1 MKSLIVSVCSAAL
14 LLLTVSQCAYADD
27 VVVITNPG
35 VTISADDIKDI
46 FTGEKQFAGST
57 KLIVV
62 DNASTQGSF
71 LSKFLKMDT
80 AKYNNIWT
88 KKSFRDGLTPPAVK
102 SSDAEVTE
110 YVRRTPGAV
119 GYVSSAPAGVNVAH

>member
-14 LLLTVSQCAYADD
+14 LLLSVPQFASADD